1 MNKVIFGIVNA
12 LCALAALVSTLS
24 VNVNCTRWYYQD
36 ELDDQLKSLNRY
48 NA

>member
-1 MNKVIFGIVNA
+1 MNKVIFTLVNA

-24 VNVNCTRWYYQD
+24 VNVVCNRWYYQE

-48 NA
+48 HE